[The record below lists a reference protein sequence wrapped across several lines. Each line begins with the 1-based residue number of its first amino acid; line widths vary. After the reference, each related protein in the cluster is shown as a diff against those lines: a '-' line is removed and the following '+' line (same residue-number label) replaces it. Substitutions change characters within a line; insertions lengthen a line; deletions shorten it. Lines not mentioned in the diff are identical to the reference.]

1 MEAGPQRVPGE
12 DRHDRDDRW
21 DGILEQRARFAR
33 QVMRAVRV
41 AAGNRVAVTAKLNM
55 VDGVHGRFSLEDSRQ
70 EAQ

>member
-1 MEAGPQRVPGE
+1 
-12 DRHDRDDRW
+12 
-21 DGILEQRARFAR
+21 
-33 QVMRAVRV
+33 VRV